1 MKLSKILNMLA
12 TLIIVLIIVVCGA
25 IMVPKVFGYE
35 VYGILSGSM
44 LPDYPIGSLVYVQHE
59 DAENIEVGDVITFD
73 MAADSDVVA
82 THRVV
87 AINEEDENFIT
98 KGDNNETIDSNPVSF
113 QRLIGKVVLCIPMLG
128 YIADFLQSGSGIVA
142 CIGAIVIVFVLW
154 FLADYLKKKDS
165 TSV

>member
-59 DAENIEVGDVITFD
+59 DAQNIEVGDVITFD

-87 AINEEDENFIT
+87 
-98 KGDNNETIDSNPVSF
+98 
-113 QRLIGKVVLCIPMLG
+113 
-128 YIADFLQSGSGIVA
+128 
-142 CIGAIVIVFVLW
+142 
-154 FLADYLKKKDS
+154 
-165 TSV
+165 

>member
-1 MKLSKILNMLA
+1 MKLSKILNILA

-59 DAENIEVGDVITFD
+59 DAKNIEVGDVITFD

-87 AINEEDENFIT
+87 AINEDEESFVT
-98 KGDNNETIDSNPVSF
+98 KGDNNDTVDSNPVSF

-165 TSV
+165 TSA

>member
-12 TLIIVLIIVVCGA
+12 TLIIVFIIVICGA

-59 DAENIEVGDVITFD
+59 DAQNIEVGDVITFD

-87 AINEEDENFIT
+87 AINEDEESFVT
-98 KGDNNETIDSNPVSF
+98 KGDNNDTVDSNPVSY

-128 YIADFLQSGSGIVA
+128 YIADFLQSGAGIVA
-142 CIGAIVIVFVLW
+142 GVGAIVIVFALW
-154 FLADYLKKKDS
+154 FLADHFKKKDS